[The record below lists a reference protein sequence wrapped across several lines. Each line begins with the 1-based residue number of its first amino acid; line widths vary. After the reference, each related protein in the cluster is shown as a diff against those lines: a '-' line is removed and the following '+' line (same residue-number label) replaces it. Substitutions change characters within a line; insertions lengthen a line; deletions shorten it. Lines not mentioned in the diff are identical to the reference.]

1 MGIREEAIQILID
14 KAVQLFGV
22 NADELSENTSFKD
35 DLGCK
40 SMNIVQFSA
49 ALEEEFDVEVPYME
63 LARRKTFGEAG
74 DLMEELLG

>member
-22 NADELSENTSFKD
+22 KAEELSENTSFKD

>member
-1 MGIREEAIQILID
+1 MGIREEAIQVLID
-14 KAVQLFGV
+14 KAAQLFGC
-22 NADELSENTSFKD
+22 DPDGLSENTSFKD